1 MQGPC
6 HRLQQGHQGGHT
18 GRLGSRRSLA
28 PAAEPR
34 RGCGEDLPPT
44 PLLPAETRRGGDPGA
59 PGCDR
64 RPTGVL
70 APFKAYATARFTD
83 TGGSITAP
91 QALTEIRAQGYR
103 GSVQA
108 IRKHFAALRDGTA
121 EPVRADIPSPRKI
134 TSWIMCRRE
143 DLSTKDDERLLQ
155 VRLACPD
162 ITRACDL
169 ARTFHDLVTY
179 RRGHLL
185 MDWIRQAEQDA
196 PAPVR
201 GFAGFLRQDL
211 DAVTAGLTL
220 EWSSGVVEDNV
231 NRVKTIKRSMY
242 NRASFRLLRIRILTR
257 P

>member
-1 MQGPC
+1 
-6 HRLQQGHQGGHT
+6 
-18 GRLGSRRSLA
+18 
-28 PAAEPR
+28 
-34 RGCGEDLPPT
+34 
-44 PLLPAETRRGGDPGA
+44 
-59 PGCDR
+59 
-64 RPTGVL
+64 
-70 APFKAYATARFTD
+70 
-83 TGGSITAP
+83 
-91 QALTEIRAQGYR
+91 
-103 GSVQA
+103 
-108 IRKHFAALRDGTA
+108 
-121 EPVRADIPSPRKI
+121 
-134 TSWIMCRRE
+134 MCRRE